1 MGEHRQLAFSCRV
14 SGLMIKGNKT
24 MKIYLFKYT
33 NTNRGLCYDAQ
44 EANNAIAAMNRH
56 KEMFPNGNGRQYK
69 RPSDGQWVNFE

>member
-1 MGEHRQLAFSCRV
+1 
-14 SGLMIKGNKT
+14 